1 MPSLSGMWPRTANP
15 PDSSPP
21 SRAFVSIIFGATF
34 LNPTGT
40 SYTRSPNS
48 APSLSTIAVMFTV
61 LTTGPRCPRAS
72 NM

>member
-1 MPSLSGMWPRTANP
+1 MPSRSGMCPRTAKP

-21 SRAFVSIIFGATF
+21 SRAFVSIILGATF

-48 APSLSTIAVMFTV
+48 APSLSTMAVMFTV
-61 LTTGPRCPRAS
+61 LITGPRKPRVS
-72 NM
+72 NR